1 MLVRMSDVERFL
13 ASSSFAVVGASDDR
27 AKYGNKVLRCYQQ
40 AGRDVVPVHPRLTE
54 VEGLPVAA
62 SLSALDE
69 VPEAVSI
76 ITPPPVS
83 ERVLDEAVRLGVQHV
98 WLQPGAEHEDA
109 MERARAAGLTVIG
122 HGPCLLVVLG
132 FIER

>member
-1 MLVRMSDVERFL
+1 MADLERFL
-13 ASSSFAVVGASDDR
+13 ACSTFAVVGASDDR

-54 VEGLPVAA
+54 VEGLTAA
-62 SLSALDE
+62 SSLAALEE

-76 ITPPPVS
+76 ITPPAVS
-83 ERVLDEAVRLGVQHV
+83 EGVIDEAVRLGIQHV

-109 MERARAAGLTVIG
+109 MERARAAGVNVIG

-132 FIER
+132 FVER